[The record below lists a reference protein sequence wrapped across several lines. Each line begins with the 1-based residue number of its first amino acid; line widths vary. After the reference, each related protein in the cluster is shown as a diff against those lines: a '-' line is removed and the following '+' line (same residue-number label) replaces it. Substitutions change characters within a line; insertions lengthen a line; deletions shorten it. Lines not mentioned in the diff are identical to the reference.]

1 MKYNILYEMKI
12 ESIENCQELY
22 EAIRIAFVME
32 ITLTHWLKSSRQ
44 GFVCRYANMAFKHFN
59 IKD

>member
-22 EAIRIAFVME
+22 EAIGIAFVME
-32 ITLTHWLKSSRQ
+32 ITLTHHTHR
-44 GFVCRYANMAFKHFN
+44 ANRISLVHMQTHS
-59 IKD
+59 IQVL